1 MSLQEPPY
9 TSHHDKSID
18 RRGNERQRDQN
29 AEQKDDLRIGL
40 LVEGGPL
47 ERRLGRVH
55 QEL

>member
-29 AEQKDDLRIGL
+29 AEQKDDLCIGL